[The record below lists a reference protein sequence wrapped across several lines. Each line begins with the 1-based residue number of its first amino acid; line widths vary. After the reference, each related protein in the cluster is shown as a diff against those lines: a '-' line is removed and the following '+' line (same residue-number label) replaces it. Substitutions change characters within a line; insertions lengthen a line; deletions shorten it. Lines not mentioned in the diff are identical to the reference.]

1 MIVMS
6 LMTFRNQVQSERGAV
21 HAVKEKLA
29 KPLLGF
35 RIVKLPQKPYVDQ
48 ELEGRGWL
56 QAEENAEQCVVDHEQ
71 QLQV

>member
-48 ELEGRGWL
+48 ELEGRG
-56 QAEENAEQCVVDHEQ
+56 
-71 QLQV
+71 